1 MIHSATTIQPGVLAE
16 ARRSLL
22 GHVAQNGPLPMVAL
36 PARWP
41 MTRHLARKVVL
52 DLRRDGLV
60 AFSGGG
66 PGSPPLL
73 EVTEAGRRTVAEHN
87 P

>member
-1 MIHSATTIQPGVLAE
+1 MIHTAATVQARALTE
-16 ARRSLL
+16 ARQALL
-22 GHVAQNGPLPMVAL
+22 DHVAESGPLPMVAL
-36 PARWP
+36 PTRWP
-41 MTRHLARKVVL
+41 MTRYLARKVVL

-60 AFSGGG
+60 AFCRAG

-73 EVTEAGRRTVAEHN
+73 EVTEAGRRAVDERE